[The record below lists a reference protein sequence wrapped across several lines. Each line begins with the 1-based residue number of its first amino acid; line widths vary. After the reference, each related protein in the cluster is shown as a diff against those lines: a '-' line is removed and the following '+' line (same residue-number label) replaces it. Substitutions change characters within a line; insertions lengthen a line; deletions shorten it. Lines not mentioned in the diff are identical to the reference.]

1 MRRHCTLFLL
11 LACLGPVFAGTGR
24 VMKVLPHYLDERGRH
39 TLDASLYE
47 RDAYQAF
54 LRDHPET
61 IQGIRFDVQWKGR
74 NLDDTNLTLRVELSS
89 AREGR
94 IERRVLERPVRRDR
108 WFASWSALEL
118 TGEEFD
124 RLGTLLAWRA
134 SLWEGDRML
143 ASQESFLWSVASE
156 DLPEPPSAPP
166 EPQPGNQSAP

>member
-1 MRRHCTLFLL
+1 MRRIHILFLL
-11 LACLGPVFAGTGR
+11 LASLGPAIGGTGQ
-24 VMKVLPHYLDERGRH
+24 VVKVLPHYLDARGRH

-54 LRDHPET
+54 LRDHPEE
-61 IQGIRFDVQWKGR
+61 IHGVRFDVQWKAR
-74 NLDDTNLTLRVELSS
+74 NVDQTNVTLRVELRG
-89 AREGR
+89 AREDR

-124 RLGTLLAWRA
+124 QLGTLLAWRA

-156 DLPEPPSAPP
+156 ALPEPPAAR
-166 EPQPGNQSAP
+166 PQ